1 MTRKDYQLVAEAIG
15 AAYKARY
22 RLFTVAR
29 YQPAEI
35 TLMVQSEQLS
45 MLVATVATL
54 GARFKADNPGFQRA
68 KFAKAVRDAA
78 GIEGTW

>member
-1 MTRKDYQLVAEAIG
+1 MTRKDYQLVAEALG
-15 AAYKARY
+15 AAYKAHTQ
-22 RLFTVAR
+22 L
-29 YQPAEI
+29 EI
-35 TLMVQSEQLS
+35 TRQGNTSGNSTRLGL
-45 MLVATVATL
+45 LVATVATL